1 MRKYANAVVL
11 AAGAAA
17 LLFVANV
24 TAGDYVGSET
34 CSMCHTDKY
43 DSWSKTAHAESIK
56 VLEDSGMAEN
66 DECLVCHTTAL
77 GTDAY
82 EKAVACESCHGPG
95 SAHVEAGGGAGS
107 IEKPAG
113 DTVCLKCHTDEWSPD
128 FNYDEYAK
136 TGIHE

>member
-1 MRKYANAVVL
+1 MRKYANYAIWMAGAVALIL
-11 AAGAAA
+11 AAT
-17 LLFVANV
+17 V

-34 CSMCHTDKY
+34 CSMCHTDKH
-43 DSWSKTAHAESIK
+43 DSWSETAHAESIK
-56 VLEDSGMAEN
+56 VLVDSGMAEN
-66 DECLVCHTTAL
+66 EECLTCHTTAL

-107 IEKPAG
+107 IERAT
-113 DTVCLKCHTDEWSPD
+113 DESLCLKCHTDEWSPD
-128 FNYDEYAK
+128 FNFDEYSR